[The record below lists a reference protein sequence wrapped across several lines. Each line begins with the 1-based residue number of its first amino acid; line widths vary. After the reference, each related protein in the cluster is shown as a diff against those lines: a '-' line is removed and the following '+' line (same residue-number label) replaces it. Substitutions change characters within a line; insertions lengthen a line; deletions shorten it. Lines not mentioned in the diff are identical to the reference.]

1 MKSRRLI
8 GVTASVAIV
17 TATAVAA
24 AAVPNMLD
32 ADASRQHDAA
42 DLPKV
47 PSSQEIDQ
55 AKTSDANRDQMR
67 QRLIDS
73 ILKTSERFADI
84 EAAALEAN
92 ENARSMSEAAA
103 VARRDAEDARKAAEN
118 AAEQASDSEEAVGA
132 AAGEMYRNGNGSAS
146 DLMLGDEDSL
156 SQRSTA
162 ENLANRQAR
171 EGQEAVRQANE
182 ADSLLANAEAKEAD
196 AEQKAE
202 EEARAQA
209 EREEEARR
217 YEEERQELDKLRSD
231 LIKAWAEL
239 EGIPEEEAAERI
251 DEIEEEQWAAELDRV
266 LGQIDARETE
276 QSSPA
281 STQPAVEA
289 EPTPVT
295 EEPTPSETTEEP
307 TPSATPSET
316 PSSAP
321 ASPSPTQ
328 TSSAPASPSPTQSS
342 SAPASPSPTQSSS
355 APASPSPTQSSSA
368 PSRSGSGS
376 SSNGRASS
384 SPSPTKSAPKKSPSK
399 APSKSPSTGTAG
411 SSSSSGWASTAI
423 QFAVGKAND
432 PNTYYSWGGNGPQ
445 GYDCS
450 GLTVAAFNAAGK
462 SLPRS
467 SKAQYAAAKQY
478 VPLSQMQPG
487 DLVFW
492 SNNGSGSGVYHVAIY
507 MGNNQ
512 IVHARNPQMGISVTA
527 LNYGGMHN
535 ILPQAGRY

>member
-103 VARRDAEDARKAAEN
+103 AARRDAEDARKAAEN

-251 DEIEEEQWAAELDRV
+251 DEIEEEEWAAELDRV

-328 TSSAPASPSPTQSS
+328 TS